1 MSLGTG
7 SLKVGWECLHS
18 IVVSLLLQ
26 VEQLLEDINPIYE
39 SEVSVIEGHTGINSP
54 IGFAWW
60 SLPSNEKN
68 LQKLGFSMV
77 KWQSEKIRKEQLF
90 NNFHFLLHAI
100 PLLEDQRVSYF
111 SFMSLTFHLL
121 SFLLCSTI

>member
-77 KWQSEKIRKEQLF
+77 KWQSEKICKDQLF

>member
-77 KWQSEKIRKEQLF
+77 KWQSEKVCKEQLF

-121 SFLLCSTI
+121 SFLLCNTI

>member
-1 MSLGTG
+1 MSLGTV

-68 LQKLGFSMV
+68 LQKVGFSMV
-77 KWQSEKIRKEQLF
+77 KWQSEKICKEQLF

-100 PLLEDQRVSYF
+100 PLLEDQRLSYF

-121 SFLLCSTI
+121 SFLLCNTI

>member
-18 IVVSLLLQ
+18 IFVSLTGGAA
-26 VEQLLEDINPIYE
+26 IGGHISRIYE

-68 LQKLGFSMV
+68 LQNLGFSMV
-77 KWQSEKIRKEQLF
+77 K
-90 NNFHFLLHAI
+90 
-100 PLLEDQRVSYF
+100 
-111 SFMSLTFHLL
+111 
-121 SFLLCSTI
+121 

>member
-1 MSLGTG
+1 MSLGTV

-77 KWQSEKIRKEQLF
+77 KWQSEKICKEQLF

-121 SFLLCSTI
+121 SFLLCNTI

>member
-1 MSLGTG
+1 MSLGTV

-77 KWQSEKIRKEQLF
+77 KWQSEKICKDQLF

-121 SFLLCSTI
+121 SFLLCNTI

>member
-7 SLKVGWECLHS
+7 SLKVGWECLQS

-26 VEQLLEDINPIYE
+26 VEQLLEDISPIYE
-39 SEVSVIEGHTGINSP
+39 SEVSVIEGHTGINSK

-100 PLLEDQRVSYF
+100 SLLEDQRVSYF

-121 SFLLCSTI
+121 SFLLCNTI